1 VQVKDDQH
9 AGPQG
14 EDGNKSAEFIINAPA
29 PEIEPVEVTTAA
41 NVTIPMENETEP
53 VVIAPETVT
62 PPAAEN
68 ITTPVAPEN
77 VTKTETLANETMI
90 AAPAPV
96 AENQTPIMN
105 SLSPDVVS
113 PQRPGTT
120 ITWNA
125 NATDV
130 DQDQLFF
137 RFFLNG
143 PATSGAWEPKTD
155 WSTVNTWT
163 WMTSSADAGE
173 NQFKAQV
180 RDGKHASEDG
190 FDSELSGY
198 FTLSK
203 PSRNISGRA
212 FEDKN
217 GNGQIDSGE
226 ALAGFTIQLVKPDN
240 SQVSTITK
248 VDGSYSFEQLLP
260 ESYTVS
266 EVLSSG
272 WKSINPESG
281 SYIVDLMDSDAED
294 KNFANQLTSFSIAG
308 MKFNDLNGNGA
319 NDGEPGMEGWTIQLS
334 KEGRVVNTST
344 TGKDGTYEF
353 ANLVPGS
360 YSVAEVEQSGWSRT
374 SPGEG
379 SYSLEMKDGD
389 LTGMDFGNH
398 GSWAISGTSFADVNG
413 NGAKDGDEPAQAGWS
428 IQLSQNG
435 NIINAT
441 TTGQDGSYSFKNLAP
456 GKYSV
461 SEIAMEGWTRTLP
474 QEESYNVELKDSD
487 ASGKDFGNKGG
498 LTISGVKFYDA
509 NENGV
514 QDSDEPS
521 IPGQPV
527 TLVQNGKLIANVT
540 SSEDGSYKFVNLV
553 PGTYEVDDPIIVS
566 VSITSVVVAP
576 IPIMGTS
583 SISGVKFNDLNG
595 NGVKDSGEPGIANW
609 EMALT
614 FVGPVGGPVRDII
627 IAKTKTDVTGAYS
640 FKRLFR
646 GIYKVSEFS
655 QLGWTPT
662 TAPDLTVTLPGSKS
676 NQNFGNKLVTQP
688 NKASVWGVKFND
700 INGNGINNAEPGLSG
715 WTIKL
720 KNLTTSIELTTTTNV
735 NGWYSFTNLD
745 PGNYQV
751 SEIVQSGW
759 TPVAPVVPAP
769 GMHPAFALS
778 AGDNKELNFANKN
791 NNLAPTILTLTANPP
806 NSQKA
811 GQSITL
817 TATATDPENDPLQY
831 RFIIKGPAPSN
842 QVRAD
847 TGYTVSASWVW
858 STVGY
863 VPGDYQVEVLV
874 RDGLHSDPNGFDA
887 KKSIAYKLTSAN
899 RPPRMEVLFSDR
911 PAPQFVGSW
920 IRWTAIASDPEG
932 DPLQYKFYLRGPS
945 TSGFWIDQTGWG
957 RNNRWTWRTN
967 PMDVGN
973 SEVLVAVRDEK
984 HAGPGGSDDYD
995 VAGYFIAGLNEP
1007 PVITDIGTN
1016 VRSPQPIGA
1025 TVLWSAR
1032 AIDREGDLLF
1042 FRYWLKGSSTAG
1054 VWRLARDWSTD
1065 PTWIWPTSPI
1075 DAGTS
1080 EVQVQVRDGR
1090 HSSPAGWDDD
1100 AGALFTVLRPN
1111 LPPKLTALK
1120 PDKTSGQKAG
1130 TLVKW
1135 TASSTDPDR
1144 DPVLY
1149 RFWLKGPSTGN
1160 NWRIVQEWSTKN
1172 QWVWANVPNDS
1183 GAYTVYVYARDGKH
1197 APATGYDSALGV
1209 PYTLLVSNQPPRLTA
1224 LVPDKSSPR
1233 KAGTT
1238 VKWTAK
1244 ASDVDRDPILY
1255 RFWLKGPS
1263 TGNKWKMVQDWSIRS
1278 QWTWANAPTN
1288 VGIYNVYVF
1297 ARDGKH
1303 APATGYDSAVGQN
1316 YMLLRP

>member
-1 VQVKDDQH
+1 MISSLPRPK
-9 AGPQG
+9 
-14 EDGNKSAEFIINAPA
+14 
-29 PEIEPVEVTTAA
+29 
-41 NVTIPMENETEP
+41 PM
-53 VVIAPETVT
+53 
-62 PPAAEN
+62 
-68 ITTPVAPEN
+68 
-77 VTKTETLANETMI
+77 
-90 AAPAPV
+90 
-96 AENQTPIMN
+96 
-105 SLSPDVVS
+105 S
-113 PQRPGTT
+113 
-120 ITWNA
+120 
-125 NATDV
+125 
-130 DQDQLFF
+130 
-137 RFFLNG
+137 
-143 PATSGAWEPKTD
+143 
-155 WSTVNTWT
+155 
-163 WMTSSADAGE
+163 
-173 NQFKAQV
+173 
-180 RDGKHASEDG
+180 
-190 FDSELSGY
+190 
-198 FTLSK
+198 
-203 PSRNISGRA
+203 
-212 FEDKN
+212 
-217 GNGQIDSGE
+217 
-226 ALAGFTIQLVKPDN
+226 
-240 SQVSTITK
+240 
-248 VDGSYSFEQLLP
+248 
-260 ESYTVS
+260 
-266 EVLSSG
+266 
-272 WKSINPESG
+272 
-281 SYIVDLMDSDAED
+281 
-294 KNFANQLTSFSIAG
+294 
-308 MKFNDLNGNGA
+308 
-319 NDGEPGMEGWTIQLS
+319 
-334 KEGRVVNTST
+334 
-344 TGKDGTYEF
+344 
-353 ANLVPGS
+353 
-360 YSVAEVEQSGWSRT
+360 
-374 SPGEG
+374 
-379 SYSLEMKDGD
+379 
-389 LTGMDFGNH
+389 
-398 GSWAISGTSFADVNG
+398 
-413 NGAKDGDEPAQAGWS
+413 
-428 IQLSQNG
+428 
-435 NIINAT
+435 
-441 TTGQDGSYSFKNLAP
+441 
-456 GKYSV
+456 
-461 SEIAMEGWTRTLP
+461 
-474 QEESYNVELKDSD
+474 
-487 ASGKDFGNKGG
+487 
-498 LTISGVKFYDA
+498 
-509 NENGV
+509 
-514 QDSDEPS
+514 
-521 IPGQPV
+521 
-527 TLVQNGKLIANVT
+527 
-540 SSEDGSYKFVNLV
+540 
-553 PGTYEVDDPIIVS
+553 
-566 VSITSVVVAP
+566 
-576 IPIMGTS
+576 
-583 SISGVKFNDLNG
+583 
-595 NGVKDSGEPGIANW
+595 
-609 EMALT
+609 
-614 FVGPVGGPVRDII
+614 
-627 IAKTKTDVTGAYS
+627 TGAYS

-700 INGNGINNAEPGLSG
+700 INGNGINNGEPGLSG

-720 KNLTTSIELTTTTNV
+720 KNLTTSVELTTTTNV

-751 SEIVQSGW
+751 SEVVQSGW
-759 TPVAPVVPAP
+759 TPIAPA
-769 GMHPAFALS
+769 GGIYAQFALA
-778 AGDNKELNFANKN
+778 AGDSKELNFANKN
-791 NNLAPTILTLTANPP
+791 NNLPPTILTLTAIPP
-806 NSQKA
+806 SSQRA
-811 GQSITL
+811 GQSIAL

-831 RFIIKGPAPSN
+831 RFIIKGPAPSS

-847 TGYTVSASWVW
+847 TGYTGSASWVW

-863 VPGDYQVEVLV
+863 VPGDYQVEVWV
-874 RDGLHSDPNGFDA
+874 RDGLHSDQNGFDA

-973 SEVLVAVRDEK
+973 SEVLVAVRDGK

-995 VAGYFIAGLNEP
+995 VAGYFIVGLNEP

-1025 TVLWSAR
+1025 TVWWSAR

-1042 FRYWLKGSSTAG
+1042 FRYWLKGPSTAG

-1065 PTWIWPTSPI
+1065 PTWIWPTSPR

-1090 HSSPAGWDDD
+1090 HASPAGWDDD

-1120 PDKTSGQKAG
+1120 PDKTSSQKAG

-1160 NWRIVQEWSTKN
+1160 NWRIVQDWSTKN
-1172 QWVWANVPNDS
+1172 QWTWANVPNDS

-1209 PYTLLVSNQPPRLTA
+1209 PYVLLVANQPPRLTA
-1224 LVPDKSSPR
+1224 LVPDKASPK

-1288 VGIYNVYVF
+1288 AGIYNVYVF